1 MNQIMRPVSKT
12 GRATSGMHRTGSRAG
27 TSSQGRMS
35 TAMRA
40 SRAGTSRVMTSQGR
54 MARLGTASLVQQGQ
68 NFIDVERI
76 NMKSIA
82 EKKVVA
88 K

>member
-1 MNQIMRPVSKT
+1 
-12 GRATSGMHRTGSRAG
+12 MHRTGSRSG
-27 TSSQGRMS
+27 TAQGQKMS

-40 SRAGTSRVMTSQGR
+40 SRAGTSRVMTAKGR
-54 MARLGTASLVQQGQ
+54 MARLGTASLVQQGDT
-68 NFIDVERI
+68 FVDAEKI
-76 NMKSIA
+76 NAKSIA

>member
-1 MNQIMRPVSKT
+1 
-12 GRATSGMHRTGSRAG
+12 
-27 TSSQGRMS
+27 MS

-40 SRAGTSRVMTSQGR
+40 SSRAGTSRVMTSKGR
-54 MARLGTASLVQQGQ
+54 MARIGTASLVQMGEA
-68 NFIDVERI
+68 FIEADKI
-76 NMKSIA
+76 NVKSIV

>member
-1 MNQIMRPVSKT
+1 MRPVSKT
-12 GRATSGMHRTGSRAG
+12 GRATSGMHRTGSRSG
-27 TSSQGRMS
+27 TAQGQRMS

-40 SRAGTSRVMTSQGR
+40 SSRAGTSRVMTSKGR
-54 MARLGTASLVQQGQ
+54 MARIGTASLVQMGE
-68 NFIDVERI
+68 NFIEADKI
-76 NMKSIA
+76 NVKSIV

>member
-1 MNQIMRPVSKT
+1 
-12 GRATSGMHRTGSRAG
+12 MHRTGSRSGTAG
-27 TSSQGRMS
+27 GNGQKIS

-40 SRAGTSRVMTSQGR
+40 SRAGTSRVMTAKGR
-54 MARLGTASLVQQGQ
+54 MARLGTASLVQMGEAL
-68 NFIDVERI
+68 IDVEKV
-76 NMKSIA
+76 NMKSIV

>member
-1 MNQIMRPVSKT
+1 
-12 GRATSGMHRTGSRAG
+12 
-27 TSSQGRMS
+27 MS

-40 SRAGTSRVMTSQGR
+40 SRAGTSRVMTAKGR
-54 MARLGTASLVQQGQ
+54 MARLGTASLVQQGDT
-68 NFIDVERI
+68 FVDAEKI
-76 NMKSIA
+76 NAKSIA

>member
-1 MNQIMRPVSKT
+1 
-12 GRATSGMHRTGSRAG
+12 
-27 TSSQGRMS
+27 MS

-40 SRAGTSRVMTSQGR
+40 SRAGTSRVMTAQGR

-68 NFIDVERI
+68 NFIEVERI
-76 NMKSIA
+76 NLKNIA